1 MQDTTPSNHGAFFI
15 HLPRE
20 DRIILHL
27 YERAAQNRDQPGE
40 AWARVETV
48 WETGE
53 RPERGLKEFHLDTN
67 QQVLEITETWG
78 GVETARRTVDLADDV
93 H

>member
-1 MQDTTPSNHGAFFI
+1 MPDHGAFYI

-27 YERAAQNRDQPGE
+27 YERASQNPEQPGE

-48 WETGE
+48 WNTDAE
-53 RPERGLKEFHLDTN
+53 PQRGLKEFHLDTN
-67 QQVLEITETWG
+67 NQVLEITESWG
-78 GVETARRTVDLADDV
+78 GVETARRTVDLADEV
-93 H
+93 N